1 MLLDQKLLQLIN
13 RNCKI
18 KLEIQDISDD
28 LDLVEYLGLDSM
40 TFVQLIVDI
49 EEEFE
54 IEIPDEKLQIEYMR
68 CYKNMRKSILEQIEL

>member
-54 IEIPDEKLQIEYMR
+54 IEIPDEKLQIEYRR